1 MGRYYEADTTVYGM
15 MEEVIIDRM
24 PNLRGIHIK
33 VLIDPKPKI
42 DKLRGAMV
50 FASIKTTNNVEQF
63 LTKDGHH
70 LEGYDYIMFIHEL
83 PWELADEKSK
93 KRIISHELRH
103 CFLDEKGNC
112 KTVKHD
118 IEDFYAEVELNKDDS
133 AWGQAL
139 GTIAMAKYEQ
149 MKEEEKA
156 SK

>member
-1 MGRYYEADTTVYGM
+1 MGRFNEADQSVYEM
-15 MEEVIIDRM
+15 MEELMIDRM

-33 VLIDPKPKI
+33 ILMDSKVKI

-50 FASIKTTNNVEQF
+50 FASIKTTNDVEQF

-70 LEGYDYIMFIHEL
+70 IGGFDYIMFIHEL

-93 KRIISHELRH
+93 RRIISHELRH
-103 CFLDEKGNC
+103 CFIDDKGNC

-118 IEDFYAEVELNKDDS
+118 IEDFYAEVELNKDDP

-149 MKEEEKA
+149 MKEEEKMNR
-156 SK
+156 